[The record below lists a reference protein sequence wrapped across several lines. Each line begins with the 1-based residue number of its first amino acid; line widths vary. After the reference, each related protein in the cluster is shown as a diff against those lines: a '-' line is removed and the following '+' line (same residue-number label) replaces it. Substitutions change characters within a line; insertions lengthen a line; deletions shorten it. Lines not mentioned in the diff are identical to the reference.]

1 LTFVSFK
8 LFSRQLPMPGA
19 TMLRLPVL
27 FALPILLGGC
37 FERPVASVENA
48 VMPVQVVRVA
58 LAPSSETRAYA
69 GVIRPRREADIGFK
83 VGGRLIERLV
93 DSGAVVQAGAV
104 LARLDPVDLALSVRS
119 ADADLAGAE
128 AVAAQAVADANRSKT
143 LAGQGWQSAA
153 ADDLKQATARSATQ
167 RVETARTALALARN
181 RVDDAVLRA
190 PEAGVVT
197 AIIADPGTMMA
208 AGSPVL
214 RIASLDA
221 LEVEVQLPETALAAL
236 DQDQA
241 EASFWARSNTTIGAK
256 LREVS
261 ATADPKLRSYTARFT
276 LTARPAWL
284 ALGMTATLR
293 LASADAGSLA
303 LLPRS
308 AVTDRG
314 QGAMVWVVDSAGKLE
329 ARPVKV
335 ASLRQDRA
343 LVSGLKAGELV
354 VGMGVQKLDPAVL
367 VRIADIRPLA
377 E

>member
-1 LTFVSFK
+1 M
-8 LFSRQLPMPGA
+8 R
-19 TMLRLPVL
+19 RYPVL
-27 FALPILLGGC
+27 LALPILLGGC

-48 VMPVQVVRVA
+48 TKPVQVVRVA

-93 DSGAVVQAGAV
+93 DSGATVQAGTV
-104 LARLDPVDLALSVRS
+104 LARLDPTDLALSLRS
-119 ADADLAGAE
+119 AEADLAGAE
-128 AVAAQAVADANRSKT
+128 AMAAQAVADASRSKT

-153 ADDLKQATARSATQ
+153 VDEVKQATARSATQ
-167 RVETARTALALARN
+167 RVETARAALALARN

-197 AIIADPGTMMA
+197 AIIADPGTIMA

-236 DQDQA
+236 DHDQA
-241 EASFWARSNTTIGAK
+241 DVSFWARSDTTISAK

-261 ATADPKLRSYTARFT
+261 AAADPKLRSYTARFT
-276 LTARPAWL
+276 LADRPAWL

-293 LASADAGSLA
+293 LARADVGSLA
-303 LLPRS
+303 LLPRG

-314 QGAMVWVVDSAGKLE
+314 QGAMVWVVAATGKLE
-329 ARPVKV
+329 ARPVRI

-354 VGMGVQKLDPAVL
+354 VGMGEQKLDPATP
-367 VRIADIRPLA
+367 VRVADIRPMVD
-377 E
+377 

>member
-1 LTFVSFK
+1 
-8 LFSRQLPMPGA
+8 
-19 TMLRLPVL
+19 MLRRSVL
-27 FALPILLGGC
+27 LALPILLGGC

-48 VMPVQVVRVA
+48 VKPVQVVRVV

-69 GVIRPRREADIGFK
+69 GIIRPRREADIGFK

-93 DSGAVVQAGAV
+93 DSGATVQAGTI
-104 LARLDPVDLALSVRS
+104 LARLDPADLALSLRS
-119 ADADLAGAE
+119 AEADLAGTE
-128 AVAAQAVADANRSKT
+128 AVATQAVADAGRSKT

-153 ADDLKQATARSATQ
+153 VDEVKQANARSVTQ
-167 RVETARTALALARN
+167 RVETARAALALARN

-197 AIIADPGTMMA
+197 AVIADPGTMMA

-221 LEVEVQLPETALAAL
+221 LEVEVQLPETALAELGNELATVG
-236 DQDQA
+236 
-241 EASFWARSNTTIGAK
+241 FWARTDIVLPAK

-261 ATADPKLRSYTARFT
+261 AAADPKLRSYTARFT
-276 LTARPAWL
+276 LADRPAWL

-293 LASADAGSLA
+293 LSRADVGALA
-303 LLPRS
+303 LLPRG

-314 QGAMVWVVDSAGKLE
+314 QGAMVWVVGPAGKLE
-329 ARPVKV
+329 ARLVKV
-335 ASLRQDRA
+335 ASLRQDRV
-343 LVSGLKAGELV
+343 LVSGLKVGELV
-354 VGMGVQKLDPAVL
+354 VGMGVQKLDPATV
-367 VRIADIRPLA
+367 VRVADIRPLA